1 MVKTIVN
8 FDGKNEDWNSSDWE
22 YYIGERAEK
31 IAEQRMKANRKRPG
45 YVPNEGDQ
53 EKYAAEYK
61 RRMLARYPF
70 DKLDSKVYAAFEN
83 LGDESAMKWLD
94 GWKEYDPMLVKQ
106 EDDWKEWSKYLPGIA
121 AEGEDWN
128 SWTPEQLKD
137 VGAKMGFDT
146 DTPEGRGEFLNTL
159 AGYQLQLDRA
169 NQVKELRDMP
179 GATVTSIAFPTLSR
193 AIEDAVA
200 EGKDLSKGKAT
211 ALGIL
216 DAAINSG
223 QFLAPSANVLRS
235 RPILNGLLDAAM
247 QGGLEA
253 GRQAGGD
260 VIADV
265 APDYVNPPVVALT
278 AGATRPAMIG
288 TAQGLLSGFTGPE
301 MMKVRRGLMA
311 STRAG
316 NPVYAERDA
325 LEKSVDQFN
334 RNTARQVIGEG
345 WLGIDPGDAVDRFLS
360 KAEKNAALRAN
371 LGKQLAGE
379 LDVPRLSANDIFSRE
394 AERVKKLDA
403 PPFSVSSI
411 KNLLYKLSG
420 GDDAMLDEK
429 TLGELGELG
438 QFHLFSTPELQS
450 ASRGKKVFLD
460 KDAILAAYD
469 RLNPR
474 VSVHFDP
481 EGIATVNKEIPRV
494 QPRLGLPE
502 GAMPMGGE
510 QEQRLASL
518 IPAKSAELDEMDRTY
533 RRALTVGTLLGDFG
547 GRFEPTFKFN
557 LLNPVVDSPLSE
569 KNRKEGYKK
578 SSWYSR
584 LDARSKEIIDEAFK
598 RKDGR

>member
-8 FDGKNEDWNSSDWE
+8 FDGENEDWNESDWAD
-22 YYIGERAEK
+22 YIEERAEK
-31 IAEQRMKANRKRPG
+31 IAEQRIKANRKRPG
-45 YVPNEGDQ
+45 YVPREGDQ

-128 SWTPEQLKD
+128 NWTPEQLKD
-137 VGAKMGFDT
+137 VGAKMGFET
-146 DTPEGRGEFLNTL
+146 DTPEGRAKFLEQL

-179 GATVTSIAFPTLSR
+179 GATVTSIAFPTLFR

-200 EGKDLSKGKAT
+200 EGKDLPAGKAT

-235 RPILNGLLDAAM
+235 RPIANGILDAAL

-265 APDYVNPPVVALT
+265 APDYVNPPIVALT
-278 AGATRPAMIG
+278 AGATRPAMLG

-316 NPVYAERDA
+316 NPVFAERDA

-334 RNTARQVIGEG
+334 RNTARQIIGDG
-345 WLGIDPGDAVDRFLS
+345 WLGINPGDAVDRFLT

-379 LDVPRLSANDIFSRE
+379 LDIPRLSAYEILGMAGDR
-394 AERVKKLDA
+394 
-403 PPFSVSSI
+403 
-411 KNLLYKLSG
+411 NLL
-420 GDDAMLDEK
+420 DRK
-429 TLGELGELG
+429 TLGELSQYE
-438 QFHLFSTPELQS
+438 LFSTPESQV
-450 ASRGKKVFLD
+450 AAREAKVFLD

-469 RLNPR
+469 KLNPR

-481 EGIATVNKEIPRV
+481 EGIATVNKEIPRG
-494 QPRLGLPE
+494 QPRLGVPD
-502 GAMPMGGE
+502 GSMPMGGE
-510 QEQRLASL
+510 QEQRIASL

-533 RRALTVGTLLGDFG
+533 RNALTAGTLLGDFG

-557 LLNPVVDSPLSE
+557 LLNPMADSPLSE
-569 KNRKEGYKK
+569 KNRKGGYKK

-598 RKDGR
+598 RKAAD

>member
-1 MVKTIVN
+1 MAKTIVN
-8 FDGKNEDWNSSDWE
+8 IDGENEDWSQSDWE
-22 YYIGERAEK
+22 EYLEERAEK

-45 YVPNEGDQ
+45 YVPHEGDQ

-159 AGYQLQLDRA
+159 AGYQLMLDRA

-216 DAAINSG
+216 DALVNSG
-223 QFLAPSANVLRS
+223 QFMAPSANVLRS
-235 RPILNGLLDAAM
+235 RPIVNGLLDAAM

-334 RNTARQVIGEG
+334 TNLANNMVGDLYWRVYN
-345 WLGIDPGDAVDRFLS
+345 PGNSVDMFLS

-371 LGKQLAGE
+371 LGKQLAKE
-379 LDVPRLSANDIFSRE
+379 IEASPISAYDILARN
-394 AERVKKLDA
+394 AESIKSLDA

-411 KNLLYKLSG
+411 KNLFDKDRNLNEALASLG
-420 GDDAMLDEK
+420 APVGHFADMLPHASEQISRWDD
-429 TLGELGELG
+429 
-438 QFHLFSTPELQS
+438 
-450 ASRGKKVFLD
+450 KVFLD

-469 RLNPR
+469 KLNPR

-481 EGIATVNKEIPRV
+481 EGIATVNKEIPRG
-494 QPRLGLPE
+494 QLRLNVPE
-502 GAMPMGGE
+502 GAFPMGGE

-557 LLNPVVDSPLSE
+557 LLNPVVDSPFSE

>member
-8 FDGKNEDWNSSDWE
+8 FDGENEDWNESDWADYLE
-22 YYIGERAEK
+22 ERAEK
-31 IAEQRMKANRKRPG
+31 IAEQRIKANRKRPG
-45 YVPNEGDQ
+45 YVHREGDQ

-146 DTPEGRGEFLNTL
+146 DTPEGRGKFLDKL
-159 AGYQLQLDRA
+159 AGYQLMLDRA
-169 NQVKELRDMP
+169 NQVKELRDNP
-179 GATVTSIAFPTLSR
+179 RATVASIAFPTLSR

-200 EGKDLSKGKAT
+200 EGKDLSAGKAT

-223 QFLAPSANVLRS
+223 QFMAPSANVLRS
-235 RPILNGLLDAAM
+235 RPIANGILDAAL

-334 RNTARQVIGEG
+334 RNTARQVIGDG
-345 WLGIDPGDAVDRFLS
+345 WYGIDPGDAVDRFLS

-379 LDVPRLSANDIFSRE
+379 LDTPMLSANDILRIE
-394 AERVKKLDA
+394 AERAKKLDA

-411 KNLLYKLSG
+411 KNLFNKDRGL
-420 GDDAMLDEK
+420 LDKK
-429 TLGELGELG
+429 TLGELGQLY
-438 QFHLFSTPELQS
+438 LSSTPESQL
-450 ASRGKKVFLD
+450 AAREAKVFLD

-481 EGIATVNKEIPRV
+481 EGIATVNKEIPRG

-502 GAMPMGGE
+502 GSMPMGGE
-510 QEQRLASL
+510 QEQRIASL

-533 RRALTVGTLLGDFG
+533 RRALTAGTLLGDFG

-557 LLNPVVDSPLSE
+557 LLNPMADSPLSE

-598 RKDGR
+598 RKAAN

>member
-1 MVKTIVN
+1 MAKTIVN
-8 FDGKNEDWNSSDWE
+8 IDGENEDWSQSDWE
-22 YYIGERAEK
+22 EYLEERAEK

-45 YVPNEGDQ
+45 YVPREGDQ

-61 RRMLARYPF
+61 RRMLSRYPF

-106 EDDWKEWSKYLPGIA
+106 EDDWKEWSKYLTGIA

-137 VGAKMGFDT
+137 VGGRMGFET
-146 DTPEGRGEFLNTL
+146 DTPEGRAKFLEQL
-159 AGYQLQLDRA
+159 AGYQQMLDRA

-179 GATVTSIAFPTLSR
+179 GATATSIAFPTLYR

-216 DAAINSG
+216 DALVNSG
-223 QFLAPSANVLRS
+223 QFLAPSASVLKT
-235 RPILNGLLDAAM
+235 RPIANGILDAAM

-325 LEKSVDQFN
+325 LEKSIDEFN
-334 RNTARQVIGEG
+334 RNLARNIKEEPIAKAMQAS
-345 WLGIDPGDAVDRFLS
+345 DPLDLFLT

-371 LGKQLAGE
+371 LGKEIAKE
-379 LDVPRLSANDIFSRE
+379 LDVPLISAYDILGR
-394 AERVKKLDA
+394 AK
-403 PPFSVSSI
+403 
-411 KNLLYKLSG
+411 G
-420 GDDAMLDEK
+420 GDVLLDK
-429 TLGELGELG
+429 KPMAGIG
-438 QFHLFSTPELQS
+438 QLDFLSPASDQLARWQS
-450 ASRGKKVFLD
+450 KNFLD

-481 EGIATVNKEIPRV
+481 EGIATVNKEIPAGHLRFNI
-494 QPRLGLPE
+494 PE
-502 GAMPMGGE
+502 GATAMGGE
-510 QEQRLASL
+510 KEQRLASL

-533 RRALTVGTLLGDFG
+533 RNALTAGTLLGDFG

-557 LLNPVVDSPLSE
+557 LLNPMADSPLSE